1 MSRTPVTKPYSM
13 KSAGWY
19 LQSCQPFR
27 KGGIW
32 YDCKLHRA
40 DGTEVKLF
48 VRSRCTNKKSNTRAT
63 RQFRSSLQFHF
74 GARGTYLFHRVVAFN
89 CCNPRI
95 YRSGRI
101 TMSTISAARRPGRTA
116 GWRTWSCCTLRSTRC
131 SCTRAPLRCG
141 IRSIDHA
148 GKCTKCV
155 LACVLANGSRTEG
168 SEQR

>member
-89 CCNPRI
+89 CCNPRGLPF
-95 YRSGRI
+95 RSYNHVHH
-101 TMSTISAARRPGRTA
+101 
-116 GWRTWSCCTLRSTRC
+116 LRGTPPWKNSRV
-131 SCTRAPLRCG
+131 ANMV
-141 IRSIDHA
+141 
-148 GKCTKCV
+148 V
-155 LACVLANGSRTEG
+155 LHS
-168 SEQR
+168 SEH